1 MSRVWLFNARR
12 YTDKNGVD
20 NCSVSYIPLDMGEPD
35 TATSRG
41 GLATVDHK
49 LPGRVFD
56 QLTSA
61 PAVYE
66 IVAYQEQVTWV
77 GGGQTR
83 QRIVQA
89 VPVAFRLIGE
99 MAFKA
104 VPEANPAGG
113 ANK

>member
-77 GGGQTR
+77 CGGHRPGR
-83 QRIVQA
+83 PGRLPSDRRNGVQG
-89 VPVAFRLIGE
+89 R
-99 MAFKA
+99 
-104 VPEANPAGG
+104 AGSESRRG
-113 ANK
+113 C